1 MSEAPLALIT
11 GGTRGVGAA
20 IALAL
25 GARGTAS
32 ILTHRWGGSDEVE
45 LLRRFAEVGAP
56 APQIIEADA
65 GNPEDTERLIAG
77 IASRKQPTTRNATAI
92 RNPTPVGPRPHSVTV
107 ASSALGIW

>member
-32 ILTHRWGGSDEVE
+32 ILTPRWAVSDTGE
-45 LLRRFAEVGAP
+45 L
-56 APQIIEADA
+56 
-65 GNPEDTERLIAG
+65 
-77 IASRKQPTTRNATAI
+77 
-92 RNPTPVGPRPHSVTV
+92 
-107 ASSALGIW
+107 